1 MSKTMSLSI
10 IIPNLIIMY
19 LLFYNMQ
26 YFVGKRQFFGVS
38 IKQDC
43 TNIDEFQRLN
53 KKFKRLITI
62 GFVLITVISIIGI
75 FIFDKNEFTTTFSI
89 IAFIL
94 YNFFVYINIHNKTKE
109 LKSKLLKSSDISDV
123 EPSTK
128 AIIDVKFINE
138 RDKILKKFR
147 LIYLLLVFIAAIA
160 CLYALSKY
168 SQIPSVF
175 PNHWSITGEADSF
188 IEKSY
193 FNLFINVGSHLVLI
207 ILIAILGI
215 SSIKSRVKINPNDVE
230 KSRSENIRYLH
241 KTGYT
246 FLVLLISLV
255 LMVTNMILSI
265 VKGPNLNILLMMLS
279 TLMLIGSSIYLIFA
293 YIKSPNASPNS
304 SYTPDDDDRYW
315 IWGSI
320 YNNPNDPSF
329 MVQKRFG
336 IGWTI
341 NLGHPVGKILF
352 LITTL
357 ILAYLIFDLIKL
369 FLQ

>member
-1 MSKTMSLSI
+1 MMSKTASLSI

-38 IKQDC
+38 IKQDY
-43 TNIDEFQRLN
+43 TNMDEFQVLS
-53 KKFKRLITI
+53 KEFKRLITI
-62 GFVLITVISIIGI
+62 GFVLITVMSMICI
-75 FIFDKNEFTTTFSI
+75 FIFDKNEFIATFSI
-89 IAFIL
+89 IAFVL

-128 AIIDVKFINE
+128 TIIDVKFINE

-147 LIYLLLVFIAAIA
+147 LIYLLPVFIVAIA
-160 CLYALSKY
+160 CIYALSKY
-168 SQIPSVF
+168 SQIPSEF

-188 IEKSY
+188 LEKSY
-193 FNLFINVGSHLVLI
+193 SNLFINIGSHLVLI
-207 ILIAILGI
+207 ILIAIIGI

-246 FLVLLISLV
+246 FLFVLLSLV
-255 LMVTNMILSI
+255 LMTTNIIISI
-265 VKGPNLNILLMMLS
+265 VKGPNLNPIIMMLS
-279 TLMLIGSSIYLIFA
+279 TLILIVSSIYLIFT
-293 YIKSPNASPNS
+293 YRKSPNSLPNS
-304 SYTPDDDDRYW
+304 SYTPDDDECYW

-341 NLGHPVGKILF
+341 NLGHPGGKILF
-352 LITTL
+352 IITIL
-357 ILAYLIFDLIKL
+357 ILSYLIFDLIKL
-369 FLQ
+369 F